1 MRTGRIATGLAAAAL
16 AAAAT
21 PAATGGYTTPDGDIH
36 FVESLA
42 WFAADESLLAN
53 VDQEQDQWV
62 RWVDTAPTDDT
73 GAALMSA
80 GPVSPIRQRTHG
92 DDAEFKTQFT
102 AVGTHTGHLDSL
114 TLDLHFI
121 QPGSIVPCDGN
132 LEAEAKLGVDL
143 EIDGVRV
150 LDMAGSGDRNIYVPV
165 TVDETETGHVAR
177 LKLVNLHERMGT
189 DDLTAGPDATHEVR
203 VSVQQFYLCQEMVW
217 RYGSTDAPSS
227 ILFNRDPEDPSVA
240 DHTTIDAM
248 NPPEGDPPT
257 LTAPEFPDLP

>member
-1 MRTGRIATGLAAAAL
+1 MRTRLTTLLTVAAL
-16 AAAAT
+16 AIAAAPAPT
-21 PAATGGYTTPDGDIH
+21 PGYTSPDGQVR
-36 FVESLA
+36 FGESLA
-42 WFAADESLLAN
+42 WFAPNGTVLAN

-73 GAALMSA
+73 GSALVSA

-114 TLDLHFI
+114 TLDLHFV
-121 QPGSIVPCDGN
+121 QPGSIVPCRATF
-132 LEAEAKLGVDL
+132 EAEIDLGVDL

-150 LDMAGSGDRNIYVPV
+150 LDMADNDDHSVYVPV

-177 LKLVNLHERMGT
+177 LKLVNLHERMAADGVT
-189 DDLTAGPDATHEVR
+189 TGPGITHELR
-203 VSVQQFYLCQEMVW
+203 VSVQQFYLCQEVVW
-217 RYGSTDAPSS
+217 RYGSTEAPSS
-227 ILFNRDPEDPSVA
+227 ILFNRDPADPSVA
-240 DHTTIDAM
+240 RHTTIDAM

-257 LTAPEFPDLP
+257 LTAPDFPDLP